1 MINLNDYSHSHDTL
15 EIVRWNKLVCV
26 QKIFRNDIDRA
37 RRNVEKQRLFKPFY
51 TTTGRVVAAEVLE
64 FKLLSDRAELLM
76 PYVEGMTGH
85 MFAVHATRNVGRT
98 LSNALSTLLY
108 AEINESRE
116 VPTATLLFKSKLISV
131 AEATAD
137 PELQSLIN
145 ASIDVVS
152 KLPDELLFP
161 VGPCHGDLTLSNI
174 ILDTASGVTLIDFLD
189 TYLDSPLQDVSKL
202 KQDFIYG
209 WSFRHAPSSLDI
221 KAKILCRHH
230 YPAAIVQIE
239 RMYPVQM
246 RLIMLMTLA
255 RIAPYVRDTLTK
267 NWLINSL
274 KHCIEN

>member
-1 MINLNDYSHSHDTL
+1 MINLNDSSHSNDTL
-15 EIVRWNKLVCV
+15 EIVRWNKLICV
-26 QKIFRNDIDRA
+26 QKIFRNDINRA

-51 TTTGRVVAAEVLE
+51 AANGRVVAAEVLD

-108 AEINESRE
+108 AEINDSKE
-116 VPTATLLFKSKLISV
+116 VLTETLLFKRKLMSV

-145 ASIDVVS
+145 TSIDVVS

-174 ILDTASGVTLIDFLD
+174 ILDTVSGITLIDFLD

-202 KQDFIYG
+202 KQDFVYG
-209 WSFRHAPSSLDI
+209 WSFRHAPSSLSI
-221 KAKILCRHH
+221 KAKILCKHH

-246 RLIMLMTLA
+246 RLVMLMTLA
-255 RIAPYVRDTLTK
+255 RIAPYVRDALTK
-267 NWLINSL
+267 NWLLNSL